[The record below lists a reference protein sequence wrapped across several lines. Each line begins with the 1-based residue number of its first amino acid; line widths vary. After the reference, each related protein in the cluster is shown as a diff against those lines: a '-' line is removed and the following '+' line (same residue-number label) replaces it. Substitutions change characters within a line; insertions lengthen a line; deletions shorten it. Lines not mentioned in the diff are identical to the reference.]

1 MPPNDIADNGH
12 DREWIVYVNEEY
24 YPFAEIIRAPTP
36 QRALEIASE
45 ERLGV
50 VDPARPD
57 APLMAVAPFDPE
69 LTNIPLAASEAARR
83 GLEQELRWL
92 REKDA

>member
-12 DREWIVYVNEEY
+12 DREWIVYVNEAY
-24 YPFAEIIRAPTP
+24 YPSAEIIRAPTP
-36 QRALEIASE
+36 QRALEIASD
-45 ERLGV
+45 ERLVG
-50 VDPARPD
+50 DPASPD

-83 GLEQELRWL
+83 SLEQELRWL